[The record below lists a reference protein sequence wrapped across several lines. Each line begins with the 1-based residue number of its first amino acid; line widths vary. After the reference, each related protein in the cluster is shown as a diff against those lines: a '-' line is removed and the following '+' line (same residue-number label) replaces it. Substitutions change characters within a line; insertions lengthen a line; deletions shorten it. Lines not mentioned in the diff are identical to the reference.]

1 MKTRGS
7 ETVVP
12 SRSDENFKIK
22 KQPNTDPGK
31 KKSIQLN
38 LHKISKLYFLTT
50 NTFESKLIMENKKLP
65 TYTKSV
71 NKYLTNN
78 TFESIKKKLQ
88 TC

>member
-31 KKSIQLN
+31 KTKAFN
-38 LHKISKLYFLTT
+38 LTC
-50 NTFESKLIMENKKLP
+50 
-65 TYTKSV
+65 TKSV
-71 NKYLTNN
+71 NYT
-78 TFESIKKKLQ
+78 S
-88 TC
+88 